1 MIRTDPNRVKQVI
14 LNLLSNAIKF
24 TEIGGITIRTS
35 FDGEFLELSVKDTGI
50 GIPKNEQSKL
60 FTAFGRLE
68 NSDNITGVGLGLMI
82 SNILA

>member
-1 MIRTDPNRVKQVI
+1 M
-14 LNLLSNAIKF
+14 LSNAIKF
-24 TEIGGITIRTS
+24 TETGGIAIYLDS
-35 FDGEFLELSVKDTGI
+35 DEDCVEIKVKDTGI